1 MKTNLLSL
9 IVLIVVIFSCKD
21 VEEPSPNARLEGT
34 YEYKSEG
41 NMGWGDNKFNFVN
54 LLKFKSD
61 GTVSGEEYTTEIGS
75 DEILGYRGYFLG
87 TYTITDGKVTIS
99 YDKSYSMG
107 IADINYMAKEELTL
121 YEGTIYR
128 VDYSIAADYSQ
139 LSYICPPNAFCI
151 SAVVYDRMD

>member
-9 IVLIVVIFSCKD
+9 FVLIVVISSCKD
-21 VEEPSPNARLEGT
+21 VEEVSPNTRLEGV

-61 GTVSGEEYTTEIGS
+61 GTVTGEEYTTEIGS

-87 TYTITDGKVTIS
+87 TYTISKGKVNIS
-99 YDKSYSMG
+99 YDKSYNMG
-107 IADINYMAKEELTL
+107 IADINYMAKEDLTL
-121 YEGTIYR
+121 YEGTVNS

-151 SAVVYDRMD
+151 AALIYNRMD